1 MGIHTDIR
9 ALADIPL
16 IGSVIEEYVNNEEDV
31 NNKEAPLD
39 DYKTVVGQTV
49 TDNGIKVRLNEV
61 LLDEGRLVISSTFQS
76 NEIKLDNIFLPFPDV
91 YINGKEVNGGGGGGR
106 EKKQNDSTY
115 TFFTAVN
122 LGTVNTRGDLD
133 IEIVYRNISM
143 HNKQS
148 VKGTWRFAFTTSG
161 DKLLPET
168 KEIPINQSFALENG
182 QQIKVQNLKVTP
194 ISTKLNYQMMNGTQF
209 DVLFRIEDQNGKE
222 VKRVSGHTLA
232 ENSHIRFETLND
244 YVGTLKITPYVIS
257 GEEGEK
263 KTDDYKV
270 LHDRVIEVEVK

>member
-209 DVLFRIEDQNGKE
+209 DVLFSNRRS
-222 VKRVSGHTLA
+222 KREGSKA
-232 ENSHIRFETLND
+232 SIRT
-244 YVGTLKITPYVIS
+244 YIS
-257 GEEGEK
+257 RK
-263 KTDDYKV
+263 
-270 LHDRVIEVEVK
+270 